1 MTNSSFEEKFPDF
14 WDVVKPQMFGPGPLE
29 MDYNEEKFDEIC
41 KIIIEYI
48 AYFSIGDIMTIDAY
62 LEDLIASLSGVDD
75 DGFHKVIRF
84 CLSIDDFIQ
93 EKKNQNRELVEYL
106 KPRINKRHLR
116 KEKDKEFIYNPMVKR
131 KQKRKLYRDEYYESD
146 DDDGATIKV
155 LNDLKLET
163 KIQFYYL
170 LIYVNDLTI
179 KLQQIKSELIK
190 YELSRIKSKNYTLS
204 PLDVIIN
211 ELLLQY
217 QEINREFIEY
227 NTKLSQVRYKYDND
241 LDECWKS
248 VPLWPRNIYLMEE
261 YRIK

>member
-1 MTNSSFEEKFPDF
+1 MTNSNFEEKFPDF

-29 MDYNEEKFDEIC
+29 MEYNKEKFDEIC

-62 LEDLIASLSGVDD
+62 LVDLIASLSGVNN
-75 DGFHKVIRF
+75 DGFNRVIRF
-84 CLSIDDFIQ
+84 CLSIDDLIQ
-93 EKKNQNRELVEYL
+93 EKKNENRELVEYL
-106 KPRINKRHLR
+106 KSRIDKCHLR

-131 KQKRKLYRDEYYESD
+131 KRKLYSDEYYESD
-146 DDDGATIKV
+146 DDDGTTMKV

-163 KIQFYYL
+163 EIQFYYL

-190 YELSRIKSKNYTLS
+190 YELARIKSKNYTLS

-211 ELLLQY
+211 QLLLQY
-217 QEINREFIEY
+217 QEINKEFIEY
-227 NTKLSQVRYKYDND
+227 NTKLLKVRYKYDND
-241 LDECWKS
+241 LDEHLYS
-248 VPLWPRNIYLMEE
+248 IPIWPRK
-261 YRIK
+261 IKY

>member
-1 MTNSSFEEKFPDF
+1 MQYITIMTNSSFEEKFPDF
-14 WDVVKPQMFGPGPLE
+14 WDVVKPHMFGPLE

-41 KIIIEYI
+41 NIIIEYI

-62 LEDLIASLSGVDD
+62 LVDLTASLSGVDD

-84 CLSIDDFIQ
+84 CLSIDDFIRD
-93 EKKNQNRELVEYL
+93 KKTENRELVEYL
-106 KPRINKRHLR
+106 KPRIDKSHLR

-131 KQKRKLYRDEYYESD
+131 KRKIYSDEYYESD
-146 DDDGATIKV
+146 DDDGTTMKV

-163 KIQFYYL
+163 RIQFYYL

-190 YELSRIKSKNYTLS
+190 YDLARVKSKNYTLS

-217 QEINREFIEY
+217 KEINKEFIEY
-227 NTKLSQVRYKYDND
+227 NTKLLKVRYNYDND
-241 LDECWKS
+241 LDEHLYS
-248 VPLWPRNIYLMEE
+248 VPLWPRTIIPVTN
-261 YRIK
+261 